1 MSKRNK
7 SNRDINPSYSKKK
20 EKWRINVY
28 YFIQLKIN
36 KKKIY
41 YIYYPVLYVFFFL
54 IKIIIIFVF
63 FVFIS
68 VSLYCD
74 IYIYKILIIYN
85 KDVPKICLKI

>member
-1 MSKRNK
+1 MSKKNK

-36 KKKIY
+36 KKKFITFITQFY
-41 YIYYPVLYVFFFL
+41 MFSFSLSKLLLFL
-54 IKIIIIFVF
+54 F

-74 IYIYKILIIYN
+74 IYI
-85 KDVPKICLKI
+85 